1 MINNKAAS
9 LAAINGAF
17 PAAAIPANTFHIG
30 LFKGP
35 KPDFNQIFSQLP
47 GGGWNLKAVTALG
60 LTQANFLGSI
70 AFAAMTPV
78 VNPSARTVTLPF
90 GGNASTLVGVA
101 DGTPT
106 YYVARIVG
114 SGAPGIASWAN
125 FILSSSTG
133 TLLAGPAWMGTVGD
147 QGSDAELQFIGGTIK
162 TGQAYRFLDM
172 TFQL

>member
-1 MINNKAAS
+1 MISNKGAS
-9 LAAINGAF
+9 LAAINGGF
-17 PAAAIPANTFHIG
+17 PATAIAANTLHIA

-47 GGGWNLKAVTALG
+47 GSGWNLKAVIALG

-78 VNPSARTVTLPF
+78 VNVGPRTVTLPF
-90 GGNASTLVGVA
+90 AGNAATLTGVA

-106 YYVARIVG
+106 YYVARIVATA
-114 SGAPGIASWAN
+114 GAATASWAN
-125 FILSSSTG
+125 FVLSSSTG

-162 TGQAYRFLDM
+162 TGQAYRFLDL
-172 TFQL
+172 TIQL